1 MRPFSQLLRPARIP
15 AAVAAAVLLA
25 SGCGGGSPDQH
36 PGTTMSNG
44 EMKSMGS
51 PSARGTVL
59 TLTGTEYSF
68 SPVKLTA
75 KAGPTTIRFTNKG
88 AMEHDLAI
96 DALGVK
102 LVAQP
107 GKTAEVTLTLKPGTY
122 PSTCSVPGHLQSGM
136 QGTLTVS

>member
-1 MRPFSQLLRPARIP
+1 MRPVSQLLRPARIP

-68 SPVKLTA
+68 
-75 KAGPTTIRFTNKG
+75 
-88 AMEHDLAI
+88 
-96 DALGVK
+96 
-102 LVAQP
+102 
-107 GKTAEVTLTLKPGTY
+107 
-122 PSTCSVPGHLQSGM
+122 
-136 QGTLTVS
+136 